1 MNAVEL
7 AHLTRHD
14 LSHLSRSL
22 YAFFISP
29 RLERGI
35 MTLSMN
41 EVLSYLENT
50 SAIFPTSGDMRIAL
64 LALTE
69 LEHAGFIKRS
79 DNKASYEGQ
88 ELSFPFFSAPLEM
101 IPERPF
107 NMTTDWKPGP
117 SFIQSCMICGL
128 EDSNYSDQ
136 ELRAFCVYW
145 SSKAEERSQ
154 TAWERAFAQR
164 LMKSRQAKARKNALK
179 AQEQIGKTAIP
190 KAQTIANPYQA
201 ER

>member
-14 LSHLSRSL
+14 LSHLARSL
-22 YAFFISP
+22 YAFFIVP

-35 MTLSMN
+35 NTLSIN
-41 EVLSYLENT
+41 EVLSYLENS

-79 DNKASYEGQ
+79 KEDASYEGQ
-88 ELSFPFFSAPLEM
+88 ELSFPYFSAPLEM

-107 NMTTDWKPGP
+107 NMTTTWKPGP
-117 SFIQSCMICGL
+117 SFTQSCMICGL

-145 SSKAEERSQ
+145 SSRAEERSQ

-164 LMKSRQAKARKNALK
+164 LMKARQAKERKNILK
-179 AQEQIGKTAIP
+179 AQEKAGKTAIP
-190 KAQTIANPYQA
+190 TAQTIANPYQA

>member
-14 LSHLSRSL
+14 LSHLARSL
-22 YAFFISP
+22 YAFFIVP

-35 MTLSMN
+35 NTLSMN
-41 EVLSYLENT
+41 EVLSYLENS

-79 DNKASYEGQ
+79 KEDVSYEGQ
-88 ELSFPFFSAPLEM
+88 ELSFPYFSAPLEM

-107 NMTTDWKPGP
+107 NMTTTWKPGP
-117 SFIQSCMICGL
+117 SFTQSCMICGL

-145 SSKAEERSQ
+145 SSRAEERSQ

-164 LMKSRQAKARKNALK
+164 LMKARQAKERKNILK
-179 AQEQIGKTAIP
+179 AQEKVGKTAIP
-190 KAQTIANPYQA
+190 TAQAIANPYQA

>member
-7 AHLTRHD
+7 THLTRHD
-14 LSHLSRSL
+14 LSHLARSL
-22 YAFFISP
+22 YAFFIVP

-35 MTLSMN
+35 NTLSMN

-79 DNKASYEGQ
+79 KEDASYEGQ
-88 ELSFPFFSAPLEM
+88 ELSFPYFSAPLEM

-107 NMTTDWKPGP
+107 NMTTTWKPGP
-117 SFIQSCMICGL
+117 SFTQSCMICGL

-145 SSKAEERSQ
+145 SSRAEERSQ

-164 LMKSRQAKARKNALK
+164 LMKARQAKERKNILK
-179 AQEQIGKTAIP
+179 AQEKAGKTAIP
-190 KAQTIANPYQA
+190 TAQAIANPYQA